1 MTLAAARTSLVV
13 TTYNWPAALAL
24 VLDSIRAQHAPP
36 GEVLVA
42 DDGSREDTREL
53 LLRVAGDFP
62 VPLRHCWQ
70 EDAGFRV
77 ARSRNRAIAAA
88 SGDYV
93 VLLDGDMVLHPRFIA
108 DHCDAAR
115 EHMYVQGS
123 RVLTSSEFATQL
135 IERGSTEVTWRSPG
149 IERRRNALR
158 LPALSR
164 WYQARS
170 QTLAPTRIKTCN
182 QGWWRADL
190 LALNGFD
197 ERYEG
202 WGREDEDLAV
212 RAGHAGLAC
221 RQMRFAGLG
230 FHLHHRER
238 HHDGASPNDALLAAA
253 RATHAVRSPVG
264 IDRHLPEFAAH
275 PLPDLRR
282 ST

>member
-1 MTLAAARTSLVV
+1 MTLAPDRTSLLV
-13 TTYNWPAALAL
+13 TTYNWPEALAL
-24 VLDSIRAQHAPP
+24 VLDSIRAQHVLP
-36 GEVLVA
+36 GEVVVA
-42 DDGSREDTREL
+42 DDGSRDDTRAL
-53 LLRVAGDFP
+53 LQHAAHDFP

-93 VLLDGDMVLHPRFIA
+93 VLLDGDMVLHPDFIA

-115 EHMYVQGS
+115 ARVYIQGS
-123 RVLTSSEFATQL
+123 RVLTSPAFAAQL
-135 IERGSTEVTWRSPG
+135 LRQRSIAVSWRSPG

-170 QTLAPTRIKTCN
+170 QTTTPNRIKTCN
-182 QGWWRADL
+182 QGWWRDDL
-190 LALNGFD
+190 FALNGFD

-212 RAGHAGLAC
+212 RAGHAGRAC

-238 HHDGASPNDALLAAA
+238 HQDGASPNDALLASA
-253 RATHAVRSPVG
+253 RATRAVRAPMG
-264 IDRHLPEFAAH
+264 IDRHLAEFIRQ
-275 PLPDLRR
+275 PLPDLRAHA
-282 ST
+282 

>member
-1 MTLAAARTSLVV
+1 MTDSPARTSLVV
-13 TTYNWPAALAL
+13 TTYNWPQALAL
-24 VLDSIRAQHAPP
+24 VLDSIRAQRVLP
-36 GEVLVA
+36 GEVVVA
-42 DDGSREDTREL
+42 DDGSRDDTRAL
-53 LLRVAGDFP
+53 LLRTANEGFP

-93 VLLDGDMVLHPRFIA
+93 ILLDGDMVLDPRFIA

-115 EHMYVQGS
+115 ERMYVQGS
-123 RVLTSSEFATQL
+123 RVLISPDFATQL
-135 IERGSTEVTWRSPG
+135 LERGATEVTWRSPG

-170 QTLAPTRIKTCN
+170 QTLTPTRIKTCN
-182 QGWWRADL
+182 QGWWRSDL

-212 RAGHAGLAC
+212 RAGHTGLWC

-253 RATHAVRSPVG
+253 RATRVVRAPVG
-264 IDRHLPEFAAH
+264 IERHLAEFAAH
-275 PLPDLRR
+275 PLPDLRTR
-282 ST
+282 